1 MMIKA
6 LQRRFIFTA
15 MISLLVLLIIL
26 IAGITTISYIMMEHS
41 ANDTLEMLSS
51 VPAQP
56 AVPLDQRDERLPAFG
71 YQIAPDG
78 PNALNYF
85 TVLIN
90 AEGQIT
96 ATDIH
101 LPQTVSEEEISVYA
115 EAALAQQNERGKIAS
130 YKYLSTTLENG
141 GTQIVFLD
149 NSIQAQTLLN
159 VLIISGVVALG
170 CMALMFIIVL
180 IISKR
185 AIRPIA
191 ENIAKQRRFVTDAGH
206 EIKTPL
212 AIIMANTDALEL
224 HLGESK
230 WSRNIRGQSIRLNGL
245 MKNLLT
251 LARFD
256 EDIASLPME
265 ETDLSSLFHDCLAA
279 FNEIIERRQL
289 TVIAEIAPAIKCSG
303 NRESLIQLL
312 TILLDNATKYANTGG
327 DITVSLNAKN
337 NKTIWKI
344 QNTCETLPGVQPST
358 LFDRFYRSDA
368 ARTQKNGGYGIGLS
382 IAQAIVAMHQ
392 GKIEA
397 FYIDPA
403 SICFQV
409 EI

>member
-1 MMIKA
+1 
-6 LQRRFIFTA
+6 
-15 MISLLVLLIIL
+15 
-26 IAGITTISYIMMEHS
+26 
-41 ANDTLEMLSS
+41 
-51 VPAQP
+51 
-56 AVPLDQRDERLPAFG
+56 
-71 YQIAPDG
+71 
-78 PNALNYF
+78 
-85 TVLIN
+85 
-90 AEGQIT
+90 
-96 ATDIH
+96 
-101 LPQTVSEEEISVYA
+101 
-115 EAALAQQNERGKIAS
+115 
-130 YKYLSTTLENG
+130 
-141 GTQIVFLD
+141 
-149 NSIQAQTLLN
+149 
-159 VLIISGVVALG
+159 
-170 CMALMFIIVL
+170 MFIIVL

-265 ETDLSSLFHDCLAA
+265 EIDLSSLFHDCLAA

-392 GKIEA
+392 CKIEA